1 MSTIGERLREER
13 ERLGMSQ
20 TALGAIGGV
29 LKQAQLKYE
38 QGSRMPDA
46 AYLAAV
52 ASQGVDVVYVLT
64 GNRPVAPVATMG
76 PVLSERERTL
86 IEHYR
91 ETNEVGRKAIE
102 ATGYALAHP
111 GTEKKVSNGGQ

>member
-1 MSTIGERLREER
+1 MSTIGERLRDER
-13 ERLGMSQ
+13 ERLGLSQ

-52 ASQGVDVVYVLT
+52 AAHGVDVGFVLT
-64 GNRPVAPVATMG
+64 GNRQVVPVTTVG
-76 PVLSERERTL
+76 PVLSKRERTL
-86 IEHYR
+86 IEQFR
-91 ETNEVGRKAIE
+91 ETNEIGKKAIE

-111 GTEKKVSNGGQ
+111 CTRKAVSNGGQ

>member
-13 ERLGMSQ
+13 ERLGLSQ

-52 ASQGVDVVYVLT
+52 AAHGVDVMYVLT
-64 GNRPVAPVATMG
+64 GNRQVVPVTTVG
-76 PVLSERERTL
+76 PALSKRERTL
-86 IEHYR
+86 VEQFR
-91 ETNEVGRKAIE
+91 ETNEIGKKAIE

-111 GTEKKVSNGGQ
+111 SAGKKAANGS

>member
-13 ERLGMSQ
+13 ERLGLSQ
-20 TALGAIGGV
+20 TAFGARGGV

-38 QGSRMPDA
+38 QGTRMPDA

-52 ASQGVDVVYVLT
+52 AAHGVDVTYVLT
-64 GNRPVAPVATMG
+64 GNRPISPVATVGM
-76 PVLSERERTL
+76 VLTESERAL
-86 IEHYR
+86 VEHYR
-91 ETNEVGRKAIE
+91 GTNDVGRKAIE

-111 GTEKKVSNGGQ
+111 GTDKKAANGG